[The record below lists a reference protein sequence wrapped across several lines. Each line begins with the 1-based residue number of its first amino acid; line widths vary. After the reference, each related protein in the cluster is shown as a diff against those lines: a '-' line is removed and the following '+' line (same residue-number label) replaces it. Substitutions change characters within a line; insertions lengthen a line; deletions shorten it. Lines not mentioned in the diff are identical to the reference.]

1 MLIVTLLILVSTTF
15 TFLQGAPP
23 STLAG
28 LRMCYNGPKAWQL
41 GWFSD
46 YHVDLSSANGFSW
59 TGNLVGFA
67 QKANAA
73 LTDKMIIKIQGST
86 DTYINFNRQI
96 GMNSGT
102 QEGGNQVL
110 VTRRATGTGYA
121 SSTLVAKLSA
131 NGVYTIPNFSGT
143 TSTLRITVNSIV
155 TSSTPGRASL
165 SIDLVSTPTQAP
177 TQVPTKAPT
186 RSPTKAPTESQSP
199 TQVPTVTQSP
209 SQAPSGAPTEA
220 PSQAPTGAPTQ
231 SPTTLAPTAAPTTRT
246 PTLKPTTR
254 TPTLKPTTRPPTR
267 KPTNRPPT
275 RKPTN
280 PLPTRRPTRTPTLKP
295 TTRTPTLKPSTAKPV

>member
-1 MLIVTLLILVSTTF
+1 
-15 TFLQGAPP
+15 
-23 STLAG
+23 
-28 LRMCYNGPKAWQL
+28 MCYNGPKTWQL

-73 LTDKMIIKIQGST
+73 LTDKMIIRIQGST

-121 SSTLVAKLSA
+121 PSTLVAKLSA

-143 TSTLRITVNSIV
+143 SSLRITVTSIV

-165 SIDLVSTPTQAP
+165 SIDLVSTPTAAP

-186 RSPTKAPTESQSP
+186 PPPTPAPTESQSP
-199 TQVPTVTQSP
+199 TQVPSVTQSP
-209 SQAPSGAPTEA
+209 SQT
-220 PSQAPTGAPTQ
+220 PTGAPTRT
-231 SPTTLAPTAAPTTRT
+231 PTTGAPTVAPTTGTPTLQPTTRT
-246 PTLKPTTR
+246 PTVRPTTR
-254 TPTLKPTTRPPTR
+254 VPTR
-267 KPTNRPPT
+267 KPTRAMNR
-275 RKPTN
+275 
-280 PLPTRRPTRTPTLKP
+280 
-295 TTRTPTLKPSTAKPV
+295 